1 MTPKKAPDI
10 HSEDSVFRRLFSD
23 ETKPSKMTQTD
34 RMADIFTDAPTREPA
49 IKASD
54 FLPSY

>member
-1 MTPKKAPDI
+1 MTPTKAPDI
-10 HSEDSVFRRLFSD
+10 HDENSVFRRLFSD
-23 ETKPSKMTQTD
+23 ETKPRKVTQAD
-34 RMADIFTDAPTREPA
+34 RMADIFADAPTREPA